1 MRISR
6 ILSTI
11 TAVLLVIFLG
21 ASANAAGEVT
31 KVRAIDAQ
39 SISSVT
45 LKAGVGSVRVE
56 PGSGAAIEAR
66 VVLRA
71 KRSTGIFS
79 SLPDVEKLE
88 ISATTRGDQLEL
100 DMDAKNIQ
108 EDWVLKLPTKEIS
121 ALEIMCGVGEIKVT
135 APAKRVELD
144 LGVGDAEIDIVT
156 GAIKVRV
163 GTGDLRIKTGLSN
176 AGAVEG
182 TTGVGSASL
191 KGLEG
196 TVKSNVVGS
205 RVYGQGGGQQPIDA
219 MVGVGDLTIELTQ

>member
-1 MRISR
+1 M
-6 ILSTI
+6 
-11 TAVLLVIFLG
+11 F
-21 ASANAAGEVT
+21 
-31 KVRAIDAQ
+31 
-39 SISSVT
+39 
-45 LKAGVGSVRVE
+45 GVG
-56 PGSGAAIEAR
+56 
-66 VVLRA
+66 
-71 KRSTGIFS
+71 
-79 SLPDVEKLE
+79 D
-88 ISATTRGDQLEL
+88 
-100 DMDAKNIQ
+100 
-108 EDWVLKLPTKEIS
+108 
-121 ALEIMCGVGEIKVT
+121 IKVT